1 MADVATQVPE
11 QNQNTPVEQAQ
22 PAPPDINQ
30 DLASQLWGT
39 APINPAPPAGEP
51 SSGSAAAPEN
61 TPPPPAEDVTT
72 IELDEYFK
80 REFGFDA
87 ATAKAEWEN
96 LRKLKDTPPAV
107 PTPQEIQWANEDSKR
122 FFDLLKEGKEDDV
135 YAFLNQKKQLE
146 RLEKYDVNDVNQAT
160 EIIKANLQFK
170 YQDLKPQ
177 DIDRLFKRQYSMPP
191 QPVRDLDQTDED
203 YNQVLDEWKR
213 QVQEREQDL
222 MIDAKVAKP
231 ELIKYKSQ
239 IVLPDIPKVE
249 PQSQVPDQ
257 KELEAKQ
264 EAFFNNFKQRLES
277 SYQNFKGFSVT
288 AKDGDVQLPIS
299 YTISPEEVASSK
311 EEVMQ
316 VITNTNEFFD
326 GRWFDENGNP
336 NITQIQED
344 LYLLKNRDKVFQKI
358 ANESAAQRFA
368 HHQKIQ
374 NNINLNGVNNNFAP
388 PQPDGKTDQQRLA
401 EQVWSF

>member
-1 MADVATQVPE
+1 
-11 QNQNTPVEQAQ
+11 
-22 PAPPDINQ
+22 
-30 DLASQLWGT
+30 
-39 APINPAPPAGEP
+39 
-51 SSGSAAAPEN
+51 
-61 TPPPPAEDVTT
+61 
-72 IELDEYFK
+72 
-80 REFGFDA
+80 
-87 ATAKAEWEN
+87 
-96 LRKLKDTPPAV
+96 
-107 PTPQEIQWANEDSKR
+107 
-122 FFDLLKEGKEDDV
+122 
-135 YAFLNQKKQLE
+135 
-146 RLEKYDVNDVNQAT
+146 
-160 EIIKANLQFK
+160 
-170 YQDLKPQ
+170 
-177 DIDRLFKRQYSMPP
+177 MPP
-191 QPVRDLDQTDED
+191 QPVRDLDQIDED

-213 QVQEREQDL
+213 QVQEKEQDL

-239 IVLPDIPKVE
+239 IVLPDITKVE

-299 YTISPEEVASSK
+299 YTISPEEVTSSK

-326 GRWFDENGNP
+326 ERWFDENGNP

-388 PQPDGKTDQQRLA
+388 PQPDGKTDHQRLA